1 MKHRLDPA
9 TDLTAMW
16 SSFDSAVLS
25 VALDGADPERGLAEM
40 DAVLRRH
47 LGRRFEDDGLAE
59 SLDPAS
65 LARIG
70 RGFALVRGVAT
81 GEAREGLRV
90 ARDDVGDALAAVVA
104 NLEVVAGSLG
114 DDSRAGKTQV
124 LTAVGYARTAA
135 SRAVAGLRG
144 WPR

>member
-1 MKHRLDPA
+1 MKRSLDSA
-9 TDLTAMW
+9 TDLDAMW
-16 SSFDSAVLS
+16 SSFDSAVLA
-25 VALDGADPERGLAEM
+25 VALDGADPQRGLAEM

-70 RGFALVRGVAT
+70 RGFALVRGVAN
-81 GEAREGLRV
+81 GGVEDGVRV
-90 ARDDVGDALAAVVA
+90 AREDVGDALAAVVA

-114 DDSRAGKTQV
+114 DESRAGKTQI

-135 SRAVAGLRG
+135 SRAVAGLRS